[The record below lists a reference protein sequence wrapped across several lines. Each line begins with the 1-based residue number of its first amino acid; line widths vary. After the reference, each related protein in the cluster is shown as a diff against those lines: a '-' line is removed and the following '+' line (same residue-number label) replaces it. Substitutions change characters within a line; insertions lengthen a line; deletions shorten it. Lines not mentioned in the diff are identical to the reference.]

1 MGEEKPEEEGKTA
14 RPRRPFRLPKITF
27 RRGILHFMVPFIA
40 GMATLLAM
48 RSPMVEASIIG
59 QPDREMMETAFQI
72 RADVVRH
79 LADPLLLIDIDD
91 ESVTQEMKDR
101 GWPKAPSSSA
111 PRGLVASV
119 LSYALSAPPG
129 RTPTA
134 VILDVDI
141 ANKTDDV
148 AGEARLRAVLQKWQ
162 ASPSA
167 PLLIVSREAMPPTA
181 VGLKGKDWILPTSPY
196 DDIVE
201 APGSK
206 IKWGSARVLADR
218 WGLVR
223 WFQPVE
229 CVSTH
234 TGTRPLYSAAI
245 LAYLASAQ
253 HSVPANAPIRRWL
266 KTDCKPG
273 NRPDLEAPQ
282 GELINY
288 HMSLTEGEE
297 APVWKDLAKDWP
309 GYRACDQNGGAPMA
323 QVLSAATVAEAGP
336 DADTGIL
343 CRRLMIVGG
352 TNGIALDFQNT
363 PVHEMAGVMI
373 LANAARGL
381 QLSNGGLKRVPFILQ
396 LLTIY
401 VVSTI
406 IWLGFRATESV
417 RSHYRNL
424 RTTLRQR
431 HWVIQ
436 LRSLPMNPVV
446 LHWIFAFASY
456 WLGVFLLL
464 RALDLGY
471 WGYLSAP
478 AFAAATAGLIE
489 EVADETKELEEKI
502 SEDEAALA
510 VLTSND

>member
-1 MGEEKPEEEGKTA
+1 
-14 RPRRPFRLPKITF
+14 
-27 RRGILHFMVPFIA
+27 
-40 GMATLLAM
+40 
-48 RSPMVEASIIG
+48 
-59 QPDREMMETAFQI
+59 
-72 RADVVRH
+72 
-79 LADPLLLIDIDD
+79 
-91 ESVTQEMKDR
+91 
-101 GWPKAPSSSA
+101 
-111 PRGLVASV
+111 
-119 LSYALSAPPG
+119 
-129 RTPTA
+129 
-134 VILDVDI
+134 
-141 ANKTDDV
+141 
-148 AGEARLRAVLQKWQ
+148 
-162 ASPSA
+162 
-167 PLLIVSREAMPPTA
+167 
-181 VGLKGKDWILPTSPY
+181 
-196 DDIVE
+196 
-201 APGSK
+201 
-206 IKWGSARVLADR
+206 
-218 WGLVR
+218 
-223 WFQPVE
+223 
-229 CVSTH
+229 
-234 TGTRPLYSAAI
+234 
-245 LAYLASAQ
+245 
-253 HSVPANAPIRRWL
+253 
-266 KTDCKPG
+266 
-273 NRPDLEAPQ
+273 
-282 GELINY
+282 
-288 HMSLTEGEE
+288 
-297 APVWKDLAKDWP
+297 
-309 GYRACDQNGGAPMA
+309 
-323 QVLSAATVAEAGP
+323 
-336 DADTGIL
+336 
-343 CRRLMIVGG
+343 
-352 TNGIALDFQNT
+352 
-363 PVHEMAGVMI
+363 MAGVMI